1 LRFLVPA
8 LSSVSSCPLSLHSA
22 NKDGVDGKDILGK
35 FMFVGGFIVEE
46 NHEFCG
52 MEGENVLEE
61 VEGKAAE
68 AITVGNHNLR
78 DKTSA

>member
-1 LRFLVPA
+1 LVPA
-8 LSSVSSCPLSLHSA
+8 LSSVSSCSPSLHSA

-35 FMFVGGFIVEE
+35 FMLIGGFIVEE
-46 NHEFCG
+46 NLEFCG

-61 VEGKAAE
+61 VKD
-68 AITVGNHNLR
+68 NLR